1 MILYKNRRYVFIV
14 FTILAGLIFIVRLFF
29 LQVVNT
35 SYKVS
40 ALNNSQSHV
49 IMYPARGLIYD
60 RNGELL
66 VSNQAAYDIMV
77 VPNNIMEF
85 DTVEFCSILGITED
99 NLRERLQRA
108 KSYSYRVRSVFMK
121 QVNFELAAKF
131 QEKMYKFPGFS
142 LQSRTLRR
150 YSRPIAS
157 HILGYIGEVDKKII
171 ESGDYYAMGDYIGV
185 IGIEKSY
192 EKLLRGEKGLKIYLK
207 DVHNRI
213 IGSFEEGKYDKP
225 VTVGQNMTISLDADL
240 QEYGEQLMQKF
251 VGSIVA
257 IEPETGE
264 ILTMVSSPTVDP
276 NLLIG
281 RNLGKTIA
289 RLSADTLNPLFNR
302 ALMAQYPPGS
312 TFKTINALIGLQE
325 GVVTN
330 KTSYYCDYGYY
341 YRGIHVA
348 CHSHPAPLDLTGSI
362 QHSCNT
368 YYCNVFRRIM
378 ENPRYENTEEA
389 FNHWREHVVSFG
401 FGEKLESDFT
411 NELKGNIPT
420 AAYYDK
426 YYSSG
431 HWNFLTI
438 LSLAIGQGEL
448 LITPLQMANMTAAI
462 ANRGWYYIPHLAKEL
477 GNETIDAKYREKHY
491 TTIDS
496 SFFTP
501 VVDGMELAVNGGP
514 GSTARIAKINN
525 INVCGKTGT
534 AENPHGEDHSIF
546 IAFAPKDNPKIALA
560 VYVENEGFGGTW
572 AAPIA
577 SLLIEKYLTG
587 EVKRRWIEQYVL
599 RGNTKKETPEKT
611 EEEKT
616 IEQSATTRESEDDK
630 ESDRKQLEAPQEDSV
645 KKNNEVALPVTNEE
659 DPEKNAEVEKPA
671 TTEEDPGKNTEEEQP
686 ATTEEDPG
694 KNIEEEQPAT
704 NEGGGQ

>member
-1 MILYKNRRYVFIV
+1 MLLYKNRRYVFII
-14 FTILAGLIFIVRLFF
+14 FTILAGLVFIIRLFF

-60 RNGELL
+60 RHGELL

-77 VPNNIMEF
+77 VPNNIMAF
-85 DTVEFCSILGITED
+85 DTVEFCSILGISEN

-108 KSYSYRVRSVFMK
+108 KDYSYRVRSVFMK
-121 QVNFELAAKF
+121 QVNFEIAAKF

-157 HILGYIGEVDKKII
+157 HILGYIGEVNRKII
-171 ESGDYYAMGDYIGV
+171 ERNDYYAMGDYIGV

-192 EKLLRGEKGLKIYLK
+192 EDLLRGEKGLKIYLK

-225 VTVGQNMTISLDADL
+225 VKVGQNMTISLDAQL
-240 QEYGEQLMQKF
+240 QEYGEQLMQNF

-257 IEPETGE
+257 IEPATGE

-281 RNLGKTIA
+281 RSLGETI
-289 RLSADTLNPLFNR
+289 RKLSADTLNPLFNR
-302 ALMAQYPPGS
+302 ATMAQYPPGS

-325 GVVTN
+325 GVLTN
-330 KTSYYCDYGYY
+330 RTSYYCDYGYY

-348 CHSHPAPLDLTGSI
+348 CHSHPAPLDLIGSI

-389 FNHWREHVVSFG
+389 FNHWREHVMSFG
-401 FGEKLESDFT
+401 FGEILGSDFT

-420 AAYYDK
+420 AAYYDR
-426 YYSSG
+426 YYTSG

-462 ANRGWYYIPHLAKEL
+462 ANRGWYYVPHLAKDL
-477 GNETIDAKYREKHY
+477 GDKTINPKYREKQF

-501 VVDGMELAVNGGP
+501 VVEGMELAVNGGP
-514 GSTARIAKINN
+514 GSTARIAKISD
-525 INVCGKTGT
+525 ITVCGKTGT

-546 IAFAPKDNPKIALA
+546 IAFAPKDDPKIALA

-577 SLLIEKYLTG
+577 SLVIEKYLKG

-599 RGNTKKETPEKT
+599 RGNTKTEDEKKT
-611 EEEKT
+611 EESQNEDATGSEK
-616 IEQSATTRESEDDK
+616 
-630 ESDRKQLEAPQEDSV
+630 
-645 KKNNEVALPVTNEE
+645 
-659 DPEKNAEVEKPA
+659 EVEKS
-671 TTEEDPGKNTEEEQP
+671 EEQP
-686 ATTEEDPG
+686 ETTPEESDDNEKTSEQQDAQPDESVNNSAGEIHPVTHDQDSVG
-694 KNIEEEQPAT
+694 KAGEKQDEPILDK
-704 NEGGGQ
+704 EGGGR